1 MLPIFHRDETGSAG
15 SMKLTDAT
23 AAKLALPDGK
33 NEAFFWDA
41 DLPGF
46 GVRLRRIGEET
57 TRRWYAQFRV
67 GKQQRR
73 ESLGDVRKIK
83 LEAARAI
90 ARQRFAK
97 VELGQDPTADRAA
110 AQAGAVAAK
119 QTLGRVAELYL
130 KTKKG
135 ELRASTF
142 SASERYLM
150 QHWLSL
156 HAKPISTITRADIA
170 TVLRELIG
178 DHGKVSA
185 ARARSNLSALFAWC
199 IGEGMAENNPV
210 TGTNAPD
217 KNVKSRAR
225 ILNDVEL
232 RAIWNAC
239 QDDSFG
245 RVVRLLI
252 LNGCRRSEI
261 GDLRWSEIN
270 FDTGQMTI
278 PPERVKND
286 QPLKLTLA
294 PASLDI
300 LRAIPRNAYRGD
312 YVFGKRGARGFNAW
326 SYTSMALNA
335 RIVETNGKALAPWT
349 LHDIRRSVRTGLS
362 RIGILPHV
370 AELTIGHAVTGITAV
385 YDKHKYENE
394 ITQALARWADHV
406 GAIVEGRTSNVVSL
420 HA

>member
-1 MLPIFHRDETGSAG
+1 
-15 SMKLTDAT
+15 MKLTDAT

-83 LEAARAI
+83 LEAARSI
-90 ARQRFAK
+90 ARQRFVK
-97 VELGQDPTADRAA
+97 VELGQDPTADKAA

-135 ELRASTF
+135 ELRPSTH
-142 SASERYLM
+142 SAAERYLM
-150 QHWLSL
+150 THWAPL
-156 HAKPISTITRADIA
+156 HARPISAITRADIA

-185 ARARSNLSALFAWC
+185 ARARTNLSAFFAWS

-217 KNVKSRAR
+217 KNVKSRER
-225 ILNDVEL
+225 TLDDDEL
-232 RAIWNAC
+232 RTVWNAC
-239 QDDSFG
+239 QDDTFG
-245 RVVRLLI
+245 RVVKLLI
-252 LNGCRRSEI
+252 LTGCRRGEI
-261 GDLRWSEIN
+261 GDLKWSEIN
-270 FDTGQMTI
+270 LEAGLMTI
-278 PPERVKND
+278 PGERVKNGET
-286 QPLKLTLA
+286 LKLTLP
-294 PASLDI
+294 PAAVDI
-300 LRAIPRNAYRGD
+300 LKGVPQNKHRGE
-312 YVFGKRGARGFNAW
+312 YVFGKKGQRGFNAW
-326 SYTSMALNA
+326 SYCSMALNA
-335 RIVETNGKALAPWT
+335 RIAASGKTLAPWT

-370 AELTIGHAVTGITAV
+370 AELTIGHAVTGIKAV
-385 YDKHKYENE
+385 YDKHKYDAE
-394 ITQALARWADHV
+394 IATALRRWADHV
-406 GAIVEGRTSNVVSL
+406 GAIVEGCASNVIPMAVR
-420 HA
+420 